1 MSKSIISIKKFQ
13 NFKKNSKIEFE
24 DFDHIY
30 PPKSPHQIDERLDRM
45 AKSEAKKF
53 FKFLKNSK
61 IFSTPKFLSTDRSK
75 VVSGKKKN
83 K

>member
-45 AKSEAKKF
+45 AKSEARKIFQIFKKFKKF
-53 FKFLKNSK
+53 FHSK
-61 IFSTPKFLSTDRSK
+61 IS
-75 VVSGKKKN
+75 
-83 K
+83 